1 MARTAI
7 IMTIW
12 ANLRLLISNQKYFVA
27 LWYKALIQLIDERCG
42 VIVLVK
48 HLFKFWQIN
57 RRFLWEKSLVIYF
70 PNVIG
75 LSFNY
80 ISIWICWILWNFL
93 SMRVGNS
100 VLPLACVK
108 LNLVTYPNLEW
119 VFATEYKPFRGLD
132 IDKNNII
139 IVINCSLSKGKVT
152 M

>member
-70 PNVIG
+70 PNVIS

-93 SMRVGNS
+93 SMRVGKCLTFS
-100 VLPLACVK
+100 LCKVEFSI
-108 LNLVTYPNLEW
+108 YPNLEW

-139 IVINCSLSKGKVT
+139 IVINCSLSKGKVI